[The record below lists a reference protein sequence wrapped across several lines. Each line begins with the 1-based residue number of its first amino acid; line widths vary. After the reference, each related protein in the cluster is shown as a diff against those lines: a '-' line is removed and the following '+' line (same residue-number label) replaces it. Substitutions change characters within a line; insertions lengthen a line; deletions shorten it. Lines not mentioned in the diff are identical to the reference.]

1 MQDPRQ
7 PWQQPTQTYNQQPQQ
22 QRQSPQSQ
30 QAPQSQQPPQSQQ
43 APQSQQPPQWQGRQ
57 RTQQPLQQTPPQQA
71 PPGQQAPQQAQRPQ
85 QQAAQP
91 PGSSMARSQ
100 LRTVSVEQIVQTD
113 LVTVP
118 ATATVATISQTMA
131 SEEVGSVVVVDD
143 GAPLGIITDRDLA
156 LALAEGT
163 DVAGRQ
169 AGQFVD
175 GTLQTGST
183 EMSVFDALE
192 RMQSAGIRRL
202 PIVDENNAI
211 RGIVA
216 LDDVLVLLGEKLQA
230 ATEIIRIQSPRL

>member
-1 MQDPRQ
+1 M
-7 PWQQPTQTYNQQPQQ
+7 
-22 QRQSPQSQ
+22 
-30 QAPQSQQPPQSQQ
+30 A
-43 APQSQQPPQWQGRQ
+43 
-57 RTQQPLQQTPPQQA
+57 
-71 PPGQQAPQQAQRPQ
+71 RPQ
-85 QQAAQP
+85 L
-91 PGSSMARSQ
+91 RS
-100 LRTVSVEQIVQTD
+100 VSVEQIVQTD

-118 ATATVATISQTMA
+118 ASATVATISQTMA
-131 SEEVGSVVVVDD
+131 SEDVGTVVVVDD